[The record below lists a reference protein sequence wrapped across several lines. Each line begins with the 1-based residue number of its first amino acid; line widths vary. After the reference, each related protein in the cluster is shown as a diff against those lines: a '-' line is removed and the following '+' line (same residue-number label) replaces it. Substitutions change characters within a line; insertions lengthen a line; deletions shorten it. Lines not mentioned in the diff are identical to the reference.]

1 MLAYHAVSGWPA
13 HRHFFF
19 TSEVLSLIGIAG
31 LARATGRWAQF
42 YQIAVVP
49 VQRLQ
54 DQSRPRTEAQ
64 DEILQSQSTADLV
77 PCVDEPQ
84 QQTVASP
91 SSSLVSCS
99 SHSRDC
105 SITFIREALERTW
118 QSYGVLPPCQ
128 QHTIPQKWKIV
139 TGATFYCQN
148 IHKLRHCSNRL
159 KNGTI
164 SLRRPP
170 RVHLQTL

>member
-1 MLAYHAVSGWPA
+1 MPEFGGQFFWHIGVDVAEDGIAVLLVADDDVPLPAAVLLLAYHAVSGWPA

-91 SSSLVSCS
+91 FSSLVSCS

-118 QSYGVLPPCQ
+118 QSYGMMLP
-128 QHTIPQKWKIV
+128 
-139 TGATFYCQN
+139 
-148 IHKLRHCSNRL
+148 
-159 KNGTI
+159 
-164 SLRRPP
+164 
-170 RVHLQTL
+170 

>member
-1 MLAYHAVSGWPA
+1 M
-13 HRHFFF
+13 FFF

-118 QSYGVLPPCQ
+118 QSYGMMLP
-128 QHTIPQKWKIV
+128 
-139 TGATFYCQN
+139 
-148 IHKLRHCSNRL
+148 
-159 KNGTI
+159 
-164 SLRRPP
+164 
-170 RVHLQTL
+170 